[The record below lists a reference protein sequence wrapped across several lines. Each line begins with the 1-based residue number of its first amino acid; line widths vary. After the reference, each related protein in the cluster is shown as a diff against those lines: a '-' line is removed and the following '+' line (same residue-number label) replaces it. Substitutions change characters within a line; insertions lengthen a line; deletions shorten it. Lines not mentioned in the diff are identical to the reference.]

1 MFTELSSYH
10 SFSDSFETYRAQQI
24 VKLTFESLMT
34 GMREAVQ
41 PELMTTHLLAIVEF
55 MRIYER
61 KNEEEIE
68 ILEFVNKL

>member
-1 MFTELSSYH
+1 
-10 SFSDSFETYRAQQI
+10 
-24 VKLTFESLMT
+24 MT